1 MRTATMEDIRM
12 LIDDNVRMDIWM
24 PYPSKVNSRDFEY
37 GCYRKHACDDLERYI
52 STCFSGYLELD
63 VDYIKQVLVR
73 YIKCAERYERYAGR
87 NKMIFEHQIDVA
99 RTLLQVL

>member
-1 MRTATMEDIRM
+1 MRTATMDDIRM

-52 STCFSGYLELD
+52 SASLD
-63 VDYIKQVLVR
+63 I
-73 YIKCAERYERYAGR
+73 
-87 NKMIFEHQIDVA
+87 
-99 RTLLQVL
+99 